1 MKTIPVEVHD
11 GVLRLSGALDLP
23 PNAHLAVIAL
33 EENETFAGLPVLPD
47 VTSFFAFL
55 NEEPEL
61 YSDVDV
67 IPGRRNPAFKG
78 SV

>member
-1 MKTIPVEVHD
+1 MKTIPVEVRD
-11 GVLRLSGALDLP
+11 GVLRLSGDFHLP
-23 PNAHLAVIAL
+23 PNAHLAVLAL
-33 EENETFAGLPVLPD
+33 EENESFSGLPTADLGA
-47 VTSFFAFL
+47 FFAFL

-78 SV
+78 SA

>member
-11 GVLRLSGALDLP
+11 GVLRLSGDFQLP
-23 PNAHLAVIAL
+23 ANAHLAVIAL
-33 EENETFAGLPVLPD
+33 EEHETFLGLPVPPD
-47 VTSFFAFL
+47 ASSFFAFL

-78 SV
+78 ST